1 MAVRVGVIGAGLM
14 GSTHV
19 RLLSDRVAG
28 AEVAAVSDALP
39 GQAER
44 VAAECGVTVVHGD
57 GSELIRD
64 PGVDAVVVA
73 SPAATHVAFVR
84 ACLDAG
90 KPVLCEKPL
99 AETAEACRQL
109 VDAEL
114 AAGRRLV
121 QVGFMRR
128 YDPGFADL
136 KLRLDA
142 GLVGSPVLV
151 RCVHR
156 NAAVSEGYSSDM
168 LITESVVHEIDVA
181 RWLLGEELARVT
193 VHAPR
198 PTSVAPEGVRDP
210 QLVVLE
216 SETGVL
222 IDVEIFVNARYGYDI
237 RCEVVGEAGT
247 LSLAPPV
254 TVEVR
259 RDGRHEADV
268 PSFYRDRFTAAYVE
282 ELRVWAASVADGQ
295 PGGPS
300 AWDGYAA
307 AAVCEAGVAA
317 LQGAGGPVDVVLGPR
332 PDLYA
337 EPGELIGHR

>member
-28 AEVAAVSDALP
+28 AEVLAVSDALP

-44 VAAECGVTVVHGD
+44 VAAECGVPVVHAAGE
-57 GSELIRD
+57 ELIRD
-64 PGVDAVVVA
+64 AGVDAVVIA
-73 SPAATHVAFVR
+73 SPATTHAAFVR

-99 AETAEACRQL
+99 AETAEACREL
-109 VDAEL
+109 VEAEV

-136 KLRLDA
+136 KLRLDD
-142 GLVGSPVLV
+142 GVVGPAVLV

-156 NAAVSEGYSSDM
+156 NAQVAPGYSSEM
-168 LITESVVHEIDVA
+168 LITESVVHEIDVV

-198 PTSVAPEGVRDP
+198 PTSLAAEGVRDP

-216 SETGVL
+216 TESGVL
-222 IDVEIFVNARYGYDI
+222 VDVEISVNVRYGYDI
-237 RCEVVGEAGT
+237 RCEVVGETGT
-247 LSLAPPV
+247 LALAPPV

-259 RDGRHEADV
+259 RDGRHEVAV
-268 PSFYRDRFTAAYVE
+268 PGFYRDRFAAALPWPASRAVSTTPTPC
-282 ELRVWAASVADGQ
+282 AAS
-295 PGGPS
+295 
-300 AWDGYAA
+300 
-307 AAVCEAGVAA
+307 C
-317 LQGAGGPVDVVLGPR
+317 LQ
-332 PDLYA
+332 
-337 EPGELIGHR
+337 IS

>member
-1 MAVRVGVIGAGLM
+1 MGVRVGVIGAGLM

-19 RLLSDRVAG
+19 RLLSGLVAG

-39 GQAER
+39 GQGER
-44 VAAECGVTVVHGD
+44 VAAECGVPVVHAGGED
-57 GSELIRD
+57 LIRD
-64 PGVDAVVVA
+64 PAVDAVVIA
-73 SPAATHVAFVR
+73 SPAITHAAFVR

-99 AETAEACRQL
+99 AETAERCREL
-109 VDAEL
+109 VEAEL
-114 AAGRRLV
+114 AGGRRLV

-136 KLRLDA
+136 KLRLDS
-142 GLVGSPVLV
+142 GVVGPPVLV

-156 NAAVSEGYSSDM
+156 NAQVGPGYTSEM
-168 LITESVVHEIDVA
+168 LITESVVHEIDVV

-198 PTSVAPEGVRDP
+198 PTSLAAEGVRDP

-216 SETGVL
+216 TESGILV
-222 IDVEIFVNARYGYDI
+222 DVEISVNARYGYDI
-237 RCEVVGEAGT
+237 RCEVVGETGT
-247 LSLAPPV
+247 LSLSPPA

-259 RDGRHEADV
+259 REGRHEVAV
-268 PSFYRDRFTAAYVE
+268 PDFYRERFAAAYAE
-282 ELRVWAASVADGQ
+282 ELRSWVASVAEGR

-307 AAVCEAGVAA
+307 AAVCEAGVAS
-317 LQGAGGPVDVVLGPR
+317 LHGGGPVDVVLRPR

-337 EPGELIGHR
+337 PGELVGQR

>member
-1 MAVRVGVIGAGLM
+1 MGVRVGVIGAGLM

-19 RLLSDRVAG
+19 RLLSASVAG

-44 VAAECGVTVVHGD
+44 VAAECGVPVVHPGGED
-57 GSELIRD
+57 LIHD

-73 SPAATHVAFVR
+73 SPAATHAAFVH

-99 AETAEACRQL
+99 AETAEACREL
-109 VDAEL
+109 VEAEV

-136 KLRLDA
+136 KLRLDD
-142 GLVGSPVLV
+142 GVVGPPVLV

-156 NAAVSEGYSSDM
+156 NAQVGPGYSSEM
-168 LITESVVHEIDVA
+168 LITESVVHEIDVV

-198 PTSVAPEGVRDP
+198 PTSLAAEGVRDP

-216 SETGVL
+216 TESGVL
-222 IDVEIFVNARYGYDI
+222 VDVEISVNARYGYDI
-237 RCEVVGEAGT
+237 RCEVVGATAGT
-247 LSLAPPV
+247 RSTSRASTATASRPP
-254 TVEVR
+254 TWRSCGPGR
-259 RDGRHEADV
+259 RRSPTAGRAARRRGTATRRLRSARRAS
-268 PSFYRDRFTAAYVE
+268 PRCTAARRSTSSYGRDRTCT
-282 ELRVWAASVADGQ
+282 RPAS
-295 PGGPS
+295 
-300 AWDGYAA
+300 
-307 AAVCEAGVAA
+307 
-317 LQGAGGPVDVVLGPR
+317 
-332 PDLYA
+332 
-337 EPGELIGHR
+337 

>member
-19 RLLSDRVAG
+19 RLLSTRVAG

-44 VAAECGVTVVHGD
+44 VAAECGVLVVHADPLG
-57 GSELIRD
+57 LIRD
-64 PGVDAVVVA
+64 TTVDAVVVA
-73 SPAATHVAFVR
+73 SPATTHAGFIG

-99 AETAEACRQL
+99 AATARECREV
-109 VDAEL
+109 VDAEV
-114 AAGRRLV
+114 AGGRRLV

-128 YDPGFADL
+128 YDPAFADL

-142 GLVGSPVLV
+142 GFAGPPVLV

-156 NAAVSEGYSSDM
+156 NAAVADGYSSDM
-168 LITESVVHEIDVA
+168 LITESVVHEVDVV

-198 PTSVAPEGVRDP
+198 PTGQAAPGVRDP

-216 SETGVL
+216 TESGVL
-222 IDVEIFVNARYGYDI
+222 ADVEIFVNARYGYDI
-237 RCEVVGEAGT
+237 RCEVVGETAS
-247 LSLAPPV
+247 LSLTAPV
-254 TVEVR
+254 TVQVR
-259 RDGRHEADV
+259 RDGLEAVDV
-268 PSFYRDRFTAAYVE
+268 PADFRDRFAAAYVE
-282 ELRVWAASVADGQ
+282 ELRSWTASVADGRL
-295 PGGPS
+295 GGPS

-317 LQGAGGPVDVVLGPR
+317 LHGGAPVDIELGPR
-332 PDLYA
+332 PALYA
-337 EPGELIGHR
+337 RPGELVGQR

>member
-19 RLLSDRVAG
+19 RLLSAHVAG

-44 VAAECGVTVVHGD
+44 VAAEYGVPAVHPDSGELIGD
-57 GSELIRD
+57 GA
-64 PGVDAVVVA
+64 VDAVVVA
-73 SPAATHVAFVR
+73 SPAATHAGFVR

-99 AETAEACRQL
+99 AAGADASREL
-109 VDAEL
+109 VDAEV
-114 AAGRRLV
+114 AGGRRLV

-128 YDPGFADL
+128 YDPGYADL

-142 GLVGSPVLV
+142 GVVGPPVLV

-156 NAAVSEGYSSDM
+156 NAAVAEGYTSEM
-168 LITESVVHEIDVA
+168 LITESVVHEIDVV

-198 PTSVAPEGVRDP
+198 PTGLAAPGVRDP

-216 SETGVL
+216 TESGVL
-222 IDVEIFVNARYGYDI
+222 VDVEIFVNARYGYDI
-237 RCEVVGEAGT
+237 RCEVVGETGT
-247 LSLAPPV
+247 LALATPA
-254 TVEVR
+254 TVQVR
-259 RDGRHEADV
+259 HDGRDALDV
-268 PSFYRDRFTAAYVE
+268 PARFQERFVAAYAE
-282 ELRVWAASVADGQ
+282 ELRAWVASIADGR
-295 PGGPS
+295 PSGPS

-307 AAVCEAGVAA
+307 AAVSEAGVAS
-317 LQGAGGPVDVVLGPR
+317 LRGGGPVDVTIGAR

-337 EPGELIGHR
+337 PSRELIGQP